1 MFTGRDSLLE
11 CPPGNPRMAKTDS
24 AHSSAEPPAPK
35 YHRVVLKL
43 SGESLQGPQGF
54 GIHPETVAGIA
65 RELKEVS
72 DLGVHIAI
80 VVGGGN
86 IFRGTRQKALSIDRA
101 TADTMGMLATV
112 INGLA
117 LQDALEKFGVLTR
130 LQSAIEMHH
139 VAEPFIRR
147 RAMRH
152 LEKGRVVIF
161 AAGTGNPYFS
171 TDTAAALR
179 AMEIKAQVILKATR
193 VDGIYD
199 ADPEKNPNAK
209 FFDRITYLDVIQRGL
224 AVMDTTAISLCMD
237 NKMPII
243 VFNMNVPG
251 NIKRVLMGERVGSLV
266 VAG

>member
-1 MFTGRDSLLE
+1 
-11 CPPGNPRMAKTDS
+11 MAKTDP
-24 AHSSAEPPAPK
+24 AISSVDPPALK

-72 DLGVHIAI
+72 DLGVHVAI

-86 IFRGTRQKALSIDRA
+86 IFRGTRQKTLSIERA

-117 LQDALEKFGVLTR
+117 LQDALEKFGN
-130 LQSAIEMHH
+130 
-139 VAEPFIRR
+139 PF
-147 RAMRH
+147 
-152 LEKGRVVIF
+152 F
-161 AAGTGNPYFS
+161 T

-251 NIKRVLMGERVGSLV
+251 NIKRVLMGEQVGSLV